1 MRKRD
6 AKSTSARRR
15 TKQTAKTQVNI
26 EHELFAANQ
35 RLQSIL
41 SSNEVAT
48 WSWDIVNNRVIAD
61 ENLTRMFDLNPKDA
75 IGSPIENYL
84 EAIHPDDRS
93 RVSAAITSAMQGPDG
108 RYDTEYR
115 IIHKDG
121 SVCWV
126 TARGKVQH
134 DSNGTPRF
142 FPGVVIDIT
151 QRKASQ
157 QEAEDLHF
165 RLERQSRL
173 LDITLSSISDF
184 AYIFDRK
191 GCFVFVNQA
200 LLDLWGLTL
209 DQAVGKNFFD
219 LKYPDDLAT
228 RLQEQIQRVFKTRKG
243 LTDETSYTSPTGTS
257 GYYEYIFRPV
267 FDRNG
272 NVEVVAGSTRE
283 ITQRK
288 RSEEDLRQSQER
300 LRVLADTLEQ
310 QVRDRTNELEERNQE
325 VLTKSE
331 QLRALSIRLMEMKDH
346 ESRIL
351 ARELHDSVGQMLAAL
366 TINQSKIVREK
377 ERLSQRCQVALS
389 ENVEMTEQILKEIRT
404 ISHLLHPPLL
414 DEVGLESALRCY
426 LDGINERSKMSVDLE
441 VAGEFGRLSLD
452 VETAVFRVIQECL
465 TNAHRHAK
473 SDRATVILRRTPGEV
488 QIVVSDEGIGIPE
501 SKIAQIKSGMAS
513 GIGMRGM
520 IERIAQLGG
529 TLDIKSGEKG
539 TQIEVRLPIP

>member
-1 MRKRD
+1 MRKTH
-6 AKSTSARRR
+6 AKSTSSRRR
-15 TKQTAKTQVNI
+15 TKPTAKAQGKI
-26 EHELFAANQ
+26 KHELFEANQ

-61 ENLTRMFDLNPKDA
+61 ENLARMFDLNPKDA
-75 IGSPIENYL
+75 TGSPIENYL

-108 RYDTEYR
+108 GYDTEYR
-115 IIHKDG
+115 IVHKDG

-134 DSNGTPRF
+134 DADGTPKF

-157 QEAEDLHF
+157 REAEDLHF

-173 LDITLSSISDF
+173 HDITLSSISDF

-200 LLDLWGLTL
+200 LLDLWGLSL

-228 RLQEQIQRVFKTRKG
+228 RLQEQIQRVFRTRKG
-243 LTDETSYTSPTGTS
+243 LTDETPYTSPAGAV

-300 LRVLADTLEQ
+300 LRVLAETLEQ

-325 VLTKSE
+325 VLSKSE

-346 ESRIL
+346 ESRAI

-366 TINQSKIVREK
+366 SMNQSKIVREK
-377 ERLSQRCQVALS
+377 GRLSERCQVALS
-389 ENVEMTEQILKEIRT
+389 ENVEMAEQILKEIRT

-426 LDGINERSKMSVDLE
+426 LDGINERSKMSVHLE
-441 VAGEFGRLSLD
+441 VAEDFGRLSLEM
-452 VETAVFRVIQECL
+452 ETAVFRVIQECL

-473 SDRATVILRRTPGEV
+473 SDRATVILRRTPDEV
-488 QIVVSDEGIGIPE
+488 QIIVSDEGIGIPK

-520 IERIAQLGG
+520 IERMAQLGG
-529 TLDIKSGEKG
+529 TLDIHSGDKG
-539 TQIEVRLPIP
+539 TQIEVRMPIP